1 MRSLMR
7 RNWTGRRRGCRMGRA
22 MAAICPVDGLTVNQP
37 AVAARAV
44 LDEAPET
51 IGANGSWAR
60 VWRRLSMRRGASG
73 APMLACMDMTCTY
86 SSSGPV
92 GFRVLWWLA
101 RKCEQGSLHSV
112 SEGRATMNRPSKPL
126 PRCTER
132 PSIVC
137 SAARPACFAVS
148 SLAYHPLPHPLPRL
162 SLCQRCHHCSRRRRI
177 PSSLHHLLLHHHHH
191 RPPSLPTPPPHQL
204 ALSSF
209 GDLLCANQLGES
221 RRPCDPPL
229 PPPTPAITCRVC
241 C

>member
-22 MAAICPVDGLTVNQP
+22 MAAICPVDGLAVNQP

-86 SSSGPV
+86 SSGGPV

-112 SEGRATMNRPSKPL
+112 SDGRATMNRPPQTL
-126 PRCTER
+126 TQMHREAQHRLLCR
-132 PSIVC
+132 PPC
-137 SAARPACFAVS
+137 LFRRL
-148 SLAYHPLPHPLPRL
+148 LA
-162 SLCQRCHHCSRRRRI
+162 RI
-177 PSSLHHLLLHHHHH
+177 PSSSSPSTTTLSLSALPSLLAQAPHSILPA
-191 RPPSLPTPPPHQL
+191 PPSPPP
-204 ALSSF
+204 
-209 GDLLCANQLGES
+209 
-221 RRPCDPPL
+221 
-229 PPPTPAITCRVC
+229 PPPSTFLPHPPSASACAFLIRRSAVREPAR
-241 C
+241 